1 MSILFCCLIAEMF
14 SVDKVEL
21 DKVEPDANKDAARMV
36 GVKRKPTDCR

>member
-1 MSILFCCLIAEMF
+1 MSILFHCLIAEML

-21 DKVEPDANKDAARMV
+21 DKFELDATKDVARMV

>member
-1 MSILFCCLIAEMF
+1 MSILFHCLIAEMF

-21 DKVEPDANKDAARMV
+21 DANKDAARMV